1 MYNGNG
7 NSYGSGTPR
16 RGAGIPPLY
25 IYIGVGILAL
35 LGIWLLLS
43 FFRAGID
50 GYFALLAGVL
60 LVLGNLRDLI
70 ANPYAQRGNVSLL
83 NTLIGG
89 GLIFFFL
96 GKGNFPP
103 IGGIWYVPAI
113 ILMLIAAP
121 PMPALRAR
129 RSVPCAR
136 RSVAESRRISALWA
150 EDGEWEIGVGYEKPD
165 GRSHS

>member
-7 NSYGSGTPR
+7 NSYGNGSYR
-16 RGAGIPPLY
+16 RGSGIPPLY
-25 IYIGVGILAL
+25 VYIGVGILVL

-43 FFRAGID
+43 FFRVGID
-50 GYFALLAGVL
+50 GYFALVAGIL

-96 GKGNFPP
+96 GKGGFPP
-103 IGGIWYVPAI
+103 LGWVWYVPA
-113 ILMLIAAP
+113 LVMMLIAAP
-121 PMPALRAR
+121 LMLGRAA
-129 RSVPCAR
+129 VYTAYVGAAR
-136 RSVAESRRISALWA
+136 KAIGTVRQAVGSRIKT
-150 EDGEWEIGVGYEKPD
+150 Y
-165 GRSHS
+165 

>member
-7 NSYGSGTPR
+7 NSYGSGPSR

-25 IYIGVGILAL
+25 LYIGVGILVL

-121 PMPALRAR
+121 LMLGRAAVYTAYVGTAR
-129 RSVPCAR
+129 RAIGTVRQAIG
-136 RSVAESRRISALWA
+136 SRIKT
-150 EDGEWEIGVGYEKPD
+150 Y
-165 GRSHS
+165 

>member
-1 MYNGNG
+1 MYNGNS
-7 NSYGSGTPR
+7 NSYGNGPYR
-16 RGAGIPPLY
+16 RGSGIPPLY
-25 IYIGVGILAL
+25 LYIGIGILVL

-50 GYFALLAGVL
+50 GYFALAAGIL

-96 GKGNFPP
+96 GKGGFPP
-103 IGGIWYVPAI
+103 LGWIWYVPA
-113 ILMLIAAP
+113 LVMMLIAAP
-121 PMPALRAR
+121 LMLGRAAVYTAYVGAAR
-129 RSVPCAR
+129 KAIGTVRSAVG
-136 RSVAESRRISALWA
+136 SRIKT
-150 EDGEWEIGVGYEKPD
+150 Y
-165 GRSHS
+165 